1 LRSRVGRERCH
12 RRRRSRG
19 YRLEG
24 GRRGVRNQT
33 CWTNVSFALSFHLP
47 IHTDHV
53 VEVVN
58 SLRSGEGVLAEY
70 CLVEKSLL
78 RRKPNNVAFEEAA
91 AVPLAA
97 HTAFVSLVDQ
107 GGLKKGGSGK
117 VFVNGGSGG
126 VGAFAV
132 QIAVAYGYQVSTTC
146 SPSSRSLVQSL
157 SSSIQI
163 FDYTSSPLQ
172 EQLAQHVNEDKKPF
186 DLIFDTIGTPSLYQ
200 NSPSYLSVSSMSVFI
215 HLILSR
221 FRCLLIDSLLD
232 RIKALHRYCG
242 SSHRWIIHELGQSR
256 GLSHEQL
263 IETEL
268 FGRSTEKVQIRWN
281 ATDCAFTF
289 LISYARFGEADTL
302 VSLLCDV

>member
-1 LRSRVGRERCH
+1 MSCLSTTDQLESVVAACGLQNDVSSSALLVSEDSLRSRVGRERCH

-146 SPSSRSLVQSL
+146 SPSSRSLIQSL
-157 SSSIQI
+157 SPSIQI

-200 NSPSYLSVSSMSVFI
+200 NSPSYLSVSSISFFLRRVALSLYRWLTTA
-215 HLILSR
+215 HRLVLNLTGHRRKAVTSILRVLTSM
-221 FRCLLIDSLLD
+221 D
-232 RIKALHRYCG
+232 R
-242 SSHRWIIHELGQSR
+242 S
-256 GLSHEQL
+256 
-263 IETEL
+263 
-268 FGRSTEKVQIRWN
+268 
-281 ATDCAFTF
+281 
-289 LISYARFGEADTL
+289 
-302 VSLLCDV
+302 

>member
-1 LRSRVGRERCH
+1 M
-12 RRRRSRG
+12 
-19 YRLEG
+19 
-24 GRRGVRNQT
+24 
-33 CWTNVSFALSFHLP
+33 P

-53 VEVVN
+53 VEEVN

-78 RRKPNNVAFEEAA
+78 RRKPNNVSFEEAA

-157 SSSIQI
+157 SPSIQI

-172 EQLAQHVNEDKKPF
+172 DQLAQHVKEDKKPF

-200 NSPSYLSVSSMSVFI
+200 NSPSYLSVSSISVFL
-215 HLILSR
+215 HHVALSLCR
-221 FRCLLIDSLLD
+221 SVALSLADGGSSTRSQIDWLQEKGHYIDIAGPHIDGSFMNLVKAGSYLMSSLL
-232 RIKALHRYCG
+232 RPSWAGGVPRKYKFVGMQPTVGPLSKAL
-242 SSHRWIIHELGQSR
+242 
-256 GLSHEQL
+256 
-263 IETEL
+263 
-268 FGRSTEKVQIRWN
+268 K
-281 ATDCAFTF
+281 A
-289 LISYARFGEADTL
+289 
-302 VSLLCDV
+302 